1 MLVTIS
7 TNTTHRSICNKGS
20 SMVIAKYQV
29 RRRRGRISAAVQ
41 SICLSSS
48 RGCIGNSTRPI
59 SDGIGRMA
67 QPPVRRCMS
76 RNNVRVLAFGGLHV
90 TLCCTYW
97 GWPDYSYS
105 YRSVVRP
112 ELFSICCLSASVD
125 EIFTWCA
132 TAPGCM
138 GVSLC
143 GDTHA
148 SREYC

>member
-1 MLVTIS
+1 MLVTIR
-7 TNTTHRSICNKGS
+7 TNTTHRSTCNKGS
-20 SMVIAKYQV
+20 STVIAKYQL

-59 SDGIGRMA
+59 SGGIGRMA

-97 GWPDYSYS
+97 GVGRILPYTLIAPSSDRSS
-105 YRSVVRP
+105 SRSVVCKCRRNFHMVCHCP
-112 ELFSICCLSASVD
+112 GLHGGVWLS
-125 EIFTWCA
+125 
-132 TAPGCM
+132 
-138 GVSLC
+138 
-143 GDTHA
+143 
-148 SREYC
+148 

>member
-1 MLVTIS
+1 MPIVTAGHNAGYDQNEHHSPVESQTRDPRRPSRS
-7 TNTTHRSICNKGS
+7 TKCG
-20 SMVIAKYQV
+20 AGG
-29 RRRRGRISAAVQ
+29 GRISAAVQ

-138 GVSLC
+138 GVWLW
-143 GDTHA
+143 
-148 SREYC
+148 